1 MVIFPFLIKYKETS
15 NNTLQ
20 VPLMMAFSLGK
31 RCANEGT
38 TSGAGIMRLFNIK
51 TTANTNMDTAA
62 TNRNINLS
70 VMLF

>member
-1 MVIFPFLIKYKETS
+1 
-15 NNTLQ
+15 
-20 VPLMMAFSLGK
+20 MMAFSLGK
-31 RCANEGT
+31 RCANDGT

-70 VMLF
+70 VIFLIIELVNERISELLILQF